1 MEAASLEKVTDLGT
15 SPQAVARRWK
25 LELKLASKREEAWR
39 KKARDICKLYT
50 PDNPMASSFN
60 ILWTNTET
68 LRQACYNSLPQPK
81 VRRRYNDE
89 DPLGKAV
96 SDVLTRAL
104 EFCQDAYDF
113 DSVLKGDV
121 LAMLLPGRAVSR
133 VRYVPS
139 LRQVGVTEDT
149 HIEQNEEPT
158 HEAQE
163 GAYEEI
169 DWEQVVVE
177 RVQWDDFRLSAARC
191 WDDVCWVAFRH
202 HLNREDLIEKFGNEI
217 GNAVPLDSVADEDVK
232 AQADME
238 MLFKTAEVWEIWDK
252 DEQQV
257 VWIATGY
264 PKPVK
269 TQADPLKLQG
279 FFPCPRPLYA
289 IEQHDT
295 LVPAALFSQYE
306 QQAKELNKISR
317 RINGIVEALRVRG
330 IYDATLTELGELMKA
345 GDNELVPAA
354 NVTALLER
362 GGLDKAIWMLPM
374 ETAAM
379 VLRELYAQREATKQV
394 IYEITG
400 IADIMRASSD
410 PAETFGA
417 QKIKTQWGTQRLQRL
432 QREVQR
438 YIRDIVRIKA
448 EIISEKFQ
456 PETLEKM
463 TLVNMP
469 HDADVRA
476 ELQQQLQQWQ
486 QAAMQAA
493 QQGQPPP
500 APPQPPQVA
509 TWETCID
516 TMRNDAART
525 YHIDI
530 ETDSTLSASQDED
543 ITGIS
548 QLMQGVT
555 QLMQGL
561 APIVQAGVM
570 PIEAV
575 RELVLAAVRRARMGS
590 AVEDALTKMQ
600 APPPPSQD
608 NTEAQKLQMQ
618 AQQHA
623 AELQA
628 TAQLEQMKAQLS
640 VEAERGKQQA
650 QAEQSAQENQM
661 QAEREMQKQQLQAEV
676 DQRKAELDAM
686 VTQQKMEF
694 ERWKAELEA
703 STRIVIAEIGAGS
716 RGDGTT
722 EPMRPTTSYLGSMV
736 GDAVKAANAEV
747 VGALGQQMALQA
759 EQNAASVAAMIE
771 GMSRLVEGVNRP
783 KRIVRGMDGRAVGVE

>member
-1 MEAASLEKVTDLGT
+1 MDAASLEKVTDLGT

-149 HIEQNEEPT
+149 HIEHNEEPT

-257 VWIATGY
+257 VWIAAGY

-379 VLRELYAQREATKQV
+379 VLKELYAQREATKQV

-500 APPQPPQVA
+500 APPQPPQVV

-543 ITGIS
+543 VTGIS

-608 NTEAQKLQMQ
+608 NAEAQKLQMQ

-628 TAQLEQMKAQLS
+628 TAQLEQMKAQLQ